1 MTTYPVS
8 IYYACFCF
16 RKVMSSLDD
25 LTKMI
30 GSPNVVL
37 A

>member
-1 MTTYPVS
+1 MHVS
-8 IYYACFCF
+8 CF

-37 A
+37 S